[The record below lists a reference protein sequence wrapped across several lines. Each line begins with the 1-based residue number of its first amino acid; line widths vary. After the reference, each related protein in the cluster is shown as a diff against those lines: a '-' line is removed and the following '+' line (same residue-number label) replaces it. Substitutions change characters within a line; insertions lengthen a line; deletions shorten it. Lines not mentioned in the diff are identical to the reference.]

1 MENMFFKQTIGV
13 NMKKKLKQKSEI
25 PDTTKLVN
33 SYLGYWCE
41 VGPYSLLQNTEF
53 KDYSYSGSNCI
64 FQNTIV
70 GKFSNIAAY
79 VRIGATDHPMQ
90 RPSLHH
96 FTYRSFMYGF
106 GEDDEDFFKE
116 RISKI
121 TSIGHDTWIG
131 HGSLIKAGVKIGNGA
146 VIGQGSV
153 VAKDVLPYSIV
164 AGVPAKLIRYR
175 FKPEVIEAIEKIEWW
190 NWSKEKLQNNYMDF
204 RKDVNSFIKKHSGKE
219 GKN

>member
-1 MENMFFKQTIGV
+1 
-13 NMKKKLKQKSEI
+13 
-25 PDTTKLVN
+25 
-33 SYLGYWCE
+33 
-41 VGPYSLLQNTEF
+41 
-53 KDYSYSGSNCI
+53 
-64 FQNTIV
+64 
-70 GKFSNIAAY
+70 
-79 VRIGATDHPMQ
+79 
-90 RPSLHH
+90 
-96 FTYRSFMYGF
+96 MYGF

-153 VAKDVLPYSIV
+153 VTKDVLPYSIV